1 MSQVDS
7 GTMKL
12 VDEKKA
18 LADAS
23 NLRKQRKNFSG
34 FEDSQKAI
42 DELKAQLST
51 LKKGLENPEAKA
63 LSDKYLSI
71 QKELDAIKAEQDGVY
86 KKIKALRDERS
97 KAHAEQQKA
106 WTHLRE
112 VKDTYYKSRKAW
124 KAYEDELYRARAE
137 RQKAYREQME
147 RERRKKIADKKLEEA
162 SNPAFTDEILTAEG
176 LIRHLDPSYDLAAHG
191 LGSPKQDSSA
201 AFRAE
206 VGRTVDDSGIKGV
219 QVLKKKEDRGDDYF
233 VGTGGKKGKKGK
245 KANGVNAA
253 ADKFN
258 LALGVIEDFSKLKV
272 DPPMAQADVPSVIN
286 KLVEKLKNWKENQQA
301 ETEKVCCI
309 ITFFSARR
317 CKILIFSLCR
327 TSRRPRK
334 KLNALRKRIP
344 RPAPTVPPMLPRRPK
359 PLPRRMALSLKSL
372 RTSRRP
378 LLKTPIKSPILRT
391 IYDT

>member
-42 DELKAQLST
+42 DEMKAQLST

-71 QKELDAIKAEQDGVY
+71 QKELDAIKAEQDEVF
-86 KKIKALRDERS
+86 KNIKSLRDERS

-106 WTHLRE
+106 WTRLRE
-112 VKDTYYKSRKAW
+112 IKDTYYKSRKAW

-147 RERRKKIADKKLEEA
+147 RERRKKVADKKLEEA
-162 SNPAFTDEILTAEG
+162 SSPAFTDEILTAEG
-176 LIRHLDPSYDLAAHG
+176 LIRHLDPTYDLAAHG
-191 LGSPKQDSSA
+191 LGSAKQDSSA
-201 AFRAE
+201 TFRAE
-206 VGRTVDDSGIKGV
+206 VGRTVDGSGLKGV
-219 QVLKKKEDRGDDYF
+219 ALKKKEDREDDYF

-245 KANGVNAA
+245 KANGAA
-253 ADKFN
+253 AQPDKFN
-258 LALGVIEDFSKLKV
+258 LALGVIEDFSRLKV
-272 DPPMAQADVPSVIN
+272 DPPMAQADVPSVIE
-286 KLVEKLKNWKENQQA
+286 KLVEKLKYWKENQQA

-309 ITFFSARR
+309 IAFFSGRG
-317 CKILIFSLCR
+317 CKVLTSSFCR
-327 TSRRPRK
+327 TSRRRKRRSSVSRK
-334 KLNALRKRIP
+334 KILRLP
-344 RPAPTVPPMLPRRPK
+344 PMVPPILLRQN
-359 PLPRRMALSLKSL
+359 PLPRRMALLKPL
-372 RTSRRP
+372 RSSRRP
-378 LLKTPIKSPILRT
+378 LLRTLSKSPNLRT
-391 IYDT
+391 IYDI